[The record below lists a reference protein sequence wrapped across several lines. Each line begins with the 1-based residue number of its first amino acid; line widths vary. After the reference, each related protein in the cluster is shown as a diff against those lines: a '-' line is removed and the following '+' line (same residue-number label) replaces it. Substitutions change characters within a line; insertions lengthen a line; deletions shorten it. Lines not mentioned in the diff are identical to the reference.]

1 LLQKIFGT
9 AGERTVRRYQK
20 IVIEINRK
28 EKELESLSDSELLGM
43 TALFKQ
49 RLQNGETVDDLL
61 VDAYAV
67 VKNACRRLCGKEIE
81 VLGNLQ
87 TWDMIPYDVQI
98 VGAISMHKGCIAEMQ
113 TGEGKT
119 LTSSMPL
126 YLHALTGKPVHLVTV
141 NDYLVERD
149 CEWIGAIFSFLGLSA
164 KPLLGKTPHDKRAA
178 VYNSD
183 IVYSTASEF
192 GFDYL
197 RDNSMIA
204 SKEQKVQRGHYFTI
218 VDEID
223 SVLIDEAR
231 TPLIISGPVE
241 NSIQMYN
248 DLKQPVSEMVKLQR
262 ELCNTY
268 ASTARR
274 ELEKL
279 GITAARELSSLKLSK
294 EEKEKKKEALEN
306 LWLVS
311 KGTPTNKILKRYQEN
326 PDIRKEL
333 EAIDVFYFADVN
345 KEAKEEAIKDLYLLI
360 DEKNQDYELNDKG
373 VKTWK
378 GDKAAF
384 TMLDLG
390 HEHAEIDKEGL
401 PEKEVL
407 DKKVAIREE
416 DGRRKEMSH
425 NIRQL
430 FRAHLLME
438 KDVDYIIQDKKIV
451 IIDENTGRPQP
462 GRRFSD
468 GLHQSIEAREGLNVQ
483 KETQT
488 LATITLQNYFRL
500 YKAIAG
506 MTGTALTESKEFK
519 DIYNLDVLAV
529 PTHKKCVRNDLNDE
543 VFMSEREKYTALIT
557 EIRSAHAT
565 GQPIL
570 IGTESVEISEKISR
584 ILKSEGLKHTVL
596 NAKNHAKE
604 AEIISEAGRKDAITV
619 ATNMA
624 GRGTD
629 IKLENGVAVLGGLY
643 VIGTSRHN
651 SRRIDRQ
658 LRGRSARQGDPGKSK
673 FFVSFEDPL
682 MRMFSS
688 PRIANMLQKFRP
700 PEGEAI
706 SAPILNRSIET
717 AQKRVEMRNFQ
728 MRKHTLEY
736 DDVMNKHRSEI
747 YSYRDSILMADD
759 TLPLASKIL
768 TDFTEILCRKFQE
781 EYSANKSLTVERL
794 NEMLMSH
801 MPIMLSKE
809 ISPPMNN
816 DTFKLIKDK
825 VLASFKKKLKAEA
838 QVISVMQRLGGK
850 DIDPLAVLID
860 VIRSILLR
868 VIDKRWQRHL
878 LGIDHL
884 RTEVSMQTVA
894 QKDPLQEFKHEAF
907 YLFHEFSEDVKKEIT
922 HQLFAF
928 SIMVPDAAEIQKQLS
943 QIELLGPPP
952 ELAKSLSKI
961 KL

>member
-1 LLQKIFGT
+1 MLQKIFGT
-9 AGERTVRRYQK
+9 AGERTIKKYKK
-20 IVIEINRK
+20 ITREINKK
-28 EKELESLSDSELLGM
+28 EEELQHLTDEELKDWTPKLKE
-43 TALFKQ
+43 
-49 RLQNGETVDDLL
+49 RLQKGETVDDILI
-61 VDAYAV
+61 DAYAV
-67 VKNACRRLCGKEIE
+67 VKNACRRLCNKEID
-81 VLGNLQ
+81 VLGHLQ
-87 TWDMIPYDVQI
+87 SWNMIPYDVQI
-98 VGAISMHKGCIAEMQ
+98 VGAIAMHKGTIAEMQ

-149 CEWIGAIFSFLGLSA
+149 CEWIGAIFSFLGLSSKA
-164 KPLLGKTPHDKRAA
+164 ILGKTPAEKRREVYAA
-178 VYNSD
+178 D
-183 IVYSTASEF
+183 IVYGTASEF

-197 RDNSMIA
+197 RDNSMIV

-223 SVLIDEAR
+223 SILIDEAR
-231 TPLIISGPVE
+231 TPLIISGPAE
-241 NSIQMYN
+241 NSIQMYD
-248 DLKQPVSEMVKLQR
+248 DLKQPVGEIVKLQK
-262 ELCNTY
+262 ELCNKL
-268 ASTARR
+268 ASSARR

-279 GITAARELSSLKLSK
+279 GITDSRELETLKLSK
-294 EEKEKKKEALEN
+294 EEKEKKKEALED

-311 KGTPTNKILKRYQEN
+311 KGTPTNKILKRWKEN

-333 EAIDVFYFADVN
+333 EAIDTFYFADIN
-345 KEAKEEAIKDLYLLI
+345 KEERREKIKDLYLLI
-360 DEKNQDYELNDKG
+360 DERNQDYELTDRG
-373 VKTWK
+373 VKAWK

-390 HEHAEIDKEGL
+390 HEHAEIDKLAL
-401 PEKEVL
+401 PEKETL
-407 DKKVAIREE
+407 DKKVALREE

-438 KDVDYIIQDKKIV
+438 NDVDYIIQQGKIV

-468 GLHQSIEAREGLNVQ
+468 GLHQSIEAKEGLHVQ

-488 LATITLQNYFRL
+488 LASITLQNYFRL
-500 YKAIAG
+500 YDVIAG

-519 DIYNLDVLAV
+519 DIYSLDVLAV
-529 PTHKKCVRNDLNDE
+529 PTNRKCVRIDHNDE
-543 VFMSEREKYTALIT
+543 VYMTEREKYTALIG
-557 EIRSAHAT
+557 EVRSIHET

-570 IGTESVEISEKISR
+570 IGTESVEVSEIISR
-584 ILKSEGLKHTVL
+584 LLQKERFPHTVL

-604 AEIISEAGRKDAITV
+604 AEIISEAGRKSAITV

-629 IKLENGVAVLGGLY
+629 IKLEKGVDQLGGLH
-643 VIGTSRHN
+643 VIGTSRHS

-658 LRGRSARQGDPGKSK
+658 LRGRSARQGDPGSSK

-682 MRMFSS
+682 MRRFNN
-688 PRIANMLQKFRP
+688 PRIASLLQRFRP

-717 AQKRVEMRNFQ
+717 AQKRVEMQNFQ
-728 MRKHTLEY
+728 IRKHTLEY
-736 DDVMNKHRSEI
+736 DDVMNKHRAEI
-747 YSYRDSILMADD
+747 YTYRDSILMAENSI
-759 TLPLASKIL
+759 PLASKIL
-768 TDFTEILCRKFQE
+768 VDLTEILCRRFHE
-781 EYSANKSLTVERL
+781 EYSANKNLSMERL

-801 MPIMLSKE
+801 MPVKISDE
-809 ISPPMNN
+809 ITPPMN
-816 DTFKLIKDK
+816 TEAFEMIKEK
-825 VLASFKKKLKAEA
+825 VLAAFKEKLKAEA
-838 QVISVMQRLGGK
+838 GVISIMQRLSGK
-850 DIDPLAVLID
+850 DIDPLSVLID
-860 VIRSILLR
+860 IIRSILLR
-868 VIDKRWQRHL
+868 SIDSKWQKHL
-878 LGIDHL
+878 LYIDHL

-907 YLFHEFSEDVKKEIT
+907 HLFHEFSVNVKKEIT
-922 HQLFAF
+922 HGLFAF
-928 SIMVPDAAEIQKQLS
+928 SVMVPDAKEIQKELS
-943 QIELLGPPP
+943 QMELLGPSP
-952 ELAKSLSKI
+952 EVAASLSKI
-961 KL
+961 NV